1 MLTAQNKQTP
11 IDAGLSVGSTSTI
24 GGFGKVL
31 NSIQGL
37 QQRLGD
43 FSIEDV
49 TSAEGKANTLI
60 RRLALLQ
67 NKLDRL
73 ANLKHSLADAE
84 DMISQISEPDYDLI
98 GPASLEKHPQLHAIV
113 KANTVIRL
121 HRLLKIA
128 KASAESVSFDPQ
140 VGRLDVTSPLAPA
153 ITPTKEQKYP
163 EPIAKTEPEA
173 KADKHASARQ
183 TGKESPSEVIELPPP
198 PTPTS
203 IETETSLGL
212 ASDEAEPIAA
222 VKDNAPS
229 LARVE
234 REPTQCAYSEAP
246 TPIVPTDTP
255 QEAAAAIVPPE
266 PFPVGE
272 AKVEIDAT
280 VAAVEQS
287 TPARER
293 KQDLQTPTPLRTHR
307 SQSNLV
313 TSTTAP
319 EFDDE
324 RASTSID
331 SVFDQRLLDEL
342 IQNYGEFAPFAE
354 ASASLLETPKSGANV
369 ATPRVAASTAP
380 FEAPDP
386 LRPEPKFV
394 APEAVAV
401 VEAMAVETVE
411 VSVPSVRSNGDLD
424 RQLKK
429 IIKDYGEYDLYSHSS
444 HSSVTLK
451 KSGIAAFIV
460 LGLVLSGFYFLRAP
474 AKSTSTQ
481 VNSVLPT
488 KQVSSPAVP
497 QAAKENTADENAPSE
512 LNRKT
517 DGNEKTPRAA
527 KTKTKQK
534 Q

>member
-11 IDAGLSVGSTSTI
+11 IDAGLSIGSTSTI

-49 TSAEGKANTLI
+49 TSAEGQANTLI

-73 ANLKHSLADAE
+73 ANLRHCLADAK
-84 DMISQISEPDYDLI
+84 DMIRQIPEPDYDLI
-98 GPASLEKHPQLHAIV
+98 GPASLEKHRQLHAIV
-113 KANTVIRL
+113 KASKVIRL

-128 KASAESVSFDPQ
+128 KASAESVSFDPE
-140 VGRLDVTSPLAPA
+140 VGQLDVTTPLAPA
-153 ITPTKEQKYP
+153 ITPTKAQKYP
-163 EPIAKTEPEA
+163 EPVAKIEPEVN
-173 KADKHASARQ
+173 ADRHATARPA
-183 TGKESPSEVIELPPP
+183 GKESPSEVIELPAL

-203 IETETSLGL
+203 IKTETSLGL
-212 ASDEAEPIAA
+212 ASEEAELIGGAE
-222 VKDNAPS
+222 DNEPS
-229 LARVE
+229 LARVDL
-234 REPTQCAYSEAP
+234 EPTQCAYSEAS

-255 QEAAAAIVPPE
+255 PE
-266 PFPVGE
+266 PLPVGE
-272 AKVEIDAT
+272 TKVEIYAT
-280 VAAVEQS
+280 EAAIDQS

-293 KQDLQTPTPLRTHR
+293 MQDLQTPIPATTHR
-307 SQSNLV
+307 LQSNVV
-313 TSTTAP
+313 TPIMAP

-324 RASTSID
+324 RAWTSID

-342 IQNYGEFAPFAE
+342 IQNYGEFAPFAK
-354 ASASLLETPKSGANV
+354 ASASRPETLKHASNV
-369 ATPRVAASTAP
+369 ATPRVGTSSAP
-380 FEAPDP
+380 IEAP
-386 LRPEPKFV
+386 LHPEPKFV
-394 APEAVAV
+394 APEPVTV
-401 VEAMAVETVE
+401 VEATAVETVE
-411 VSVPSVRSNGDLD
+411 VRVPSVRSNGDLD

-429 IIKDYGEYDLYSHSS
+429 IIKEYGEYDLYSHSS

-451 KSGIAAFIV
+451 KSGIAAFII
-460 LGLVLSGFYFLRAP
+460 LGLVLSGVYFLRAP
-474 AKSTSTQ
+474 TKSTPTQ

-488 KQVSSPAVP
+488 KQVSLPAVP
-497 QAAKENTADENAPSE
+497 QAAKENAADESAPSE

-517 DGNEKTPRAA
+517 DGNKKTPLAV

>member
-11 IDAGLSVGSTSTI
+11 IDADLSSSSTSTI

-37 QQRLGD
+37 QQRLSD

-49 TSAEGKANTLI
+49 TSAEDKASTRI

-84 DMISQISEPDYDLI
+84 DMIRQIPEPDYDLI

-113 KANTVIRL
+113 KANKVIRL

-128 KASAESVSFDPQ
+128 KASAESVSFDPE

-163 EPIAKTEPEA
+163 EPVAKTEPEA
-173 KADKHASARQ
+173 KADKHATARQ
-183 TGKESPSEVIELPPP
+183 AGKESPSEVIELPPP

-212 ASDEAEPIAA
+212 ASDETEPIGA
-222 VKDNAPS
+222 VEDNAPS
-229 LARVE
+229 LAHVE
-234 REPTQCAYSEAP
+234 LEPTQYAYSEAS
-246 TPIVPTDTP
+246 TPIVPTYTP
-255 QEAAAAIVPPE
+255 QEATAAIVPPE

-272 AKVEIDAT
+272 TKVEIHAT
-280 VAAVEQS
+280 EAAVEQL
-287 TPARER
+287 TPALER
-293 KQDLQTPTPLRTHR
+293 NQDLQTPTPPRTHR
-307 SQSNLV
+307 SQSNVV

-319 EFDDE
+319 EFNDE

-331 SVFDQRLLDEL
+331 SVFDQRLLEEL

-354 ASASLLETPKSGANV
+354 PSASHLETPKPGANV
-369 ATPRVAASTAP
+369 ATPRIAASTAP
-380 FEAPDP
+380 IEAP

-394 APEAVAV
+394 APEPMAV
-401 VEAMAVETVE
+401 VEATAVESVE

-429 IIKDYGEYDLYSHSS
+429 IIKDYGEYDLYSHSP

-460 LGLVLSGFYFLRAP
+460 LALVLSGVYFLRAR
-474 AKSTSTQ
+474 AKSTPTQ

-497 QAAKENTADENAPSE
+497 QAAKENAADESAASE

-534 Q
+534 

>member
-11 IDAGLSVGSTSTI
+11 IDAGLSIGSTTSTI

-73 ANLKHSLADAE
+73 ADLKHCLADAE
-84 DMISQISEPDYDLI
+84 DRIRQIPEPDYDLI

-113 KANTVIRL
+113 KANKVIRL

-128 KASAESVSFDPQ
+128 RASAESVSFDPK

-153 ITPTKEQKYP
+153 ITPTKRQKYP
-163 EPIAKTEPEA
+163 EPVANIEPQVN
-173 KADKHASARQ
+173 ADKHATARPA
-183 TGKESPSEVIELPPP
+183 GKESPSQVIELSAPR
-198 PTPTS
+198 
-203 IETETSLGL
+203 E
-212 ASDEAEPIAA
+212 EAEPVAA
-222 VKDNAPS
+222 VEDNAPS

-234 REPTQCAYSEAP
+234 LEPTQCTYSEAA
-246 TPIVPTDTP
+246 TPIIPTDTL
-255 QEAAAAIVPPE
+255 PE
-266 PFPVGE
+266 PLPIGE
-272 AKVEIDAT
+272 TKVEIYAT
-280 VAAVEQS
+280 EAAIDPS

-293 KQDLQTPTPLRTHR
+293 MQDLQTPFPATTHR
-307 SQSNLV
+307 LQSDAV
-313 TSTTAP
+313 TSTMAP

-324 RASTSID
+324 RALTSID

-342 IQNYGEFAPFAE
+342 IQNYGEFAPFAK
-354 ASASLLETPKSGANV
+354 ASASRLETLKHDSNV
-369 ATPRVAASTAP
+369 ATPGVGTSTAP
-380 FEAPDP
+380 IEAP

-394 APEAVAV
+394 APEPVTE
-401 VEAMAVETVE
+401 VEATEVEIVE
-411 VSVPSVRSNGDLD
+411 GTVPSVRSNGDLD

-429 IIKDYGEYDLYSHSS
+429 IIKEYGEYDLYSHSS

-451 KSGIAAFIV
+451 KSGIAAFII
-460 LGLVLSGFYFLRAP
+460 LGLVLSGVYFLRAP
-474 AKSTSTQ
+474 VKSTPTQ
-481 VNSVLPT
+481 VNSPLPT
-488 KQVSSPAVP
+488 KQVSSPDAP
-497 QAAKENTADENAPSE
+497 QAAKENAADESAPSE
-512 LNRKT
+512 VNRKT
-517 DGNEKTPRAA
+517 EGSEKTPGAG